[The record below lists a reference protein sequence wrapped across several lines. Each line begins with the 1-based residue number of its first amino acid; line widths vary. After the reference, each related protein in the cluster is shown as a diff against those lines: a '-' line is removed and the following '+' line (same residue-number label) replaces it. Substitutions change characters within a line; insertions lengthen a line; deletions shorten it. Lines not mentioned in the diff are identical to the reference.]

1 MSVNGRVAAL
11 GTRVHEGDQVR
22 LDGRLIRQ
30 RAPAERWV
38 FLCHR
43 SPGEALQR
51 SRAGERPALLERL
64 PQRAGKRFTAVS
76 PMPHADGGLELV
88 TSDGALA
95 ERLQRAVHALEV
107 EFSVRLRGELHA
119 SQLSLVAQGELD
131 SGAPLEVLSCE
142 PQAGEGSNR
151 WYVLAS
157 RGASG
162 KEVRR
167 LFERAGA
174 LVSRVLRTRVGPVRL
189 ERALARG
196 QFRRLTDAELTAL
209 FQAAA
214 AHRSSSR

>member
-30 RAPAERWV
+30 RAPAERPV

-51 SRAGERPALLERL
+51 SGAGERRALLERL
-64 PQRAGKRFTAVS
+64 PQRAGRRFIAVS

-88 TSDGALA
+88 TADGALA
-95 ERLQRAVHALEV
+95 ESLQRAVHALEV

-119 SQLSLVAQGELD
+119 AQLARIAQGELD
-131 SGAPLEVLSCE
+131 SGAPLEVLACA
-142 PQAGEGSNR
+142 PQGGEGSNR
-151 WYVLAS
+151 WYVLAT
-157 RGASG
+157 RGGSG

-174 LVSRVLRTRVGPVRL
+174 LVSRVLRTRLGPIRL
-189 ERALARG
+189 GRALARG
-196 QFRRLTDAELTAL
+196 QFRRLTDAELTSL
-209 FQAAA
+209 LQAAA
-214 AHRSSSR
+214 AHRSSSP